1 MVSGVSGVK
10 DHFGNDAETAGSYTD
25 GPALVTPRATTASR
39 RRIMMGTAHGRGARF
54 GGLMGHDRVTLADV
68 ARRAGLSK
76 TAVSL
81 VLNGREGTRLSTEAH
96 QRIFAA
102 AEELGYRP
110 NVAARSLRTRKT
122 ATIAFVSDIVATTR
136 FAGGMIRGALD
147 AAREH
152 DHVLLIAET
161 QGDAAFEKHAIDA
174 MLDRQVDGVVY
185 AAMATRRL
193 TVPPALLAG
202 PVVLLNATSPD
213 GLPCVLPDD
222 ERAGRTAATALLSKG
237 HRDRIAVIGRN
248 RLKETD
254 PEVSLAADAR
264 LHGIRAALAEVGATI
279 LREASC
285 SDWLPEHGYAAMRS
299 LLRKPQRPTAVVCMN
314 DRLAFGAYQA
324 LADAGLS
331 VPRDVSVV
339 SFDDDPIAAWLRP
352 SLSTVA
358 LPHEAMGR
366 RAVELLLDGGR
377 RAGPAL
383 VPMTLRRRKSVAPPA

>member
-1 MVSGVSGVK
+1 
-10 DHFGNDAETAGSYTD
+10 
-25 GPALVTPRATTASR
+25 
-39 RRIMMGTAHGRGARF
+39 
-54 GGLMGHDRVTLADV
+54 MGHDRVTLADV

-96 QRIFAA
+96 QRVFAA

-174 MLDRQVDGVVY
+174 MLDRQVDGVIY

-193 TVPPALLAG
+193 TVPAALLAG

-222 ERAGRTAATALLSKG
+222 EGAGRTAAGALLAKG
-237 HRDRIAVIGRN
+237 HRDHIAVIGRN

-264 LHGIRAALAEVGATI
+264 LHGIRAALAHEGATV
-279 LREASC
+279 LHEASC
-285 SDWLPEHGYAAMRS
+285 ADWLPENGYAAMRG
-299 LLRKPQRPTAVVCMN
+299 LLRKAERPTAVICMN

-331 VPRDVSVV
+331 VPQDVSVV

-352 SLSTVA
+352 GLSTVA
-358 LPHEAMGR
+358 LPHETMGR
-366 RAVELLLDGGR
+366 RAVDLLLGGQ
-377 RAGPAL
+377 AEGTTL
-383 VPMTLRRRKSVAPPA
+383 VPMTLRRRRSVAPPA

>member
-1 MVSGVSGVK
+1 M
-10 DHFGNDAETAGSYTD
+10 A
-25 GPALVTPRATTASR
+25 
-39 RRIMMGTAHGRGARF
+39 
-54 GGLMGHDRVTLADV
+54 HDRVTLADV
-68 ARRAGLSK
+68 AHRAGLSK
-76 TAVSL
+76 TTVSL
-81 VLNGREGTRLSTEAH
+81 VLNGREGTRLSAEAH
-96 QRIFAA
+96 QRVFAA

-161 QGDAAFEKHAIDA
+161 QGDATFEKHAIDA
-174 MLDRQVDGVVY
+174 MLDRQVDGVIY

-193 TVPPALLAG
+193 TVPAALHAG
-202 PVVLLNATSPD
+202 PVVLLNATIAD

-222 ERAGRTAATALLSKG
+222 ERGGRTAATALLSQG

-248 RLKETD
+248 QLKETD

-264 LHGIRAALAEVGATI
+264 LNGIRAALADVGAKL
-279 LREASC
+279 LRAASC
-285 SDWLPEHGYAAMRS
+285 PEWLPEHGYTAMRS
-299 LLRKPQRPTAVVCMN
+299 LLRRAVRPTAVVCMN

-324 LADAGLS
+324 LADAGLI
-331 VPRDVSVV
+331 VPDDISVV

-352 SLSTVA
+352 GLSTVA
-358 LPHEAMGR
+358 LPHETMGR
-366 RAVELLLDGGR
+366 RAVDLLLDGQTTGTT
-377 RAGPAL
+377 L
-383 VPMTLRRRKSVAPPA
+383 VPMSLRRRRSVAAPA